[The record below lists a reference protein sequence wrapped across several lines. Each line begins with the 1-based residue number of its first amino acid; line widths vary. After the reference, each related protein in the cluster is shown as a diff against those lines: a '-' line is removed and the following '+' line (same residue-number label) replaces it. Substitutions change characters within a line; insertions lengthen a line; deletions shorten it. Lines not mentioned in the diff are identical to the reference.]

1 MISLDG
7 FLLIFGREREREM
20 GGKGRKRRE
29 KNYRAAH
36 GGPTRLPPPPDP
48 SQIDALPS
56 KLRQLISFTST
67 LHGSTDTQTEKKR
80 NIRGDGDG
88 NTHKKRDGTNLEA
101 TRIKD
106 GGDDRRVFAPQR
118 VDSGDEIVENGEK
131 GKKRE
136 EKAEGGKNQVL
147 IVSAPLSVATHPM
160 YLEAKKNKHKKAKTE
175 ENLDFPGRENVKFG
189 DVVEAPPK
197 LVSVPKAFKNV
208 ASQERLRLQA
218 VEAYR
223 NRKGWTSRPG
233 IQLPPVTTAP

>member
-1 MISLDG
+1 
-7 FLLIFGREREREM
+7 M

-106 GGDDRRVFAPQR
+106 GGDDRRVLAPQR

-131 GKKRE
+131 GKKKRKRKE
-136 EKAEGGKNQVL
+136 VTDFRFEALLEN
-147 IVSAPLSVATHPM
+147 SATRSKRKERKKK

>member
-1 MISLDG
+1 
-7 FLLIFGREREREM
+7 M

-131 GKKRE
+131 GKKKRKRKRKE
-136 EKAEGGKNQVL
+136 VTDFRFEALLEN
-147 IVSAPLSVATHPM
+147 SATRSKRKERKKK